1 MQIFKE
7 QPRNKD
13 IGIIK
18 INPSGL
24 SISQGQPADVSF
36 PNGAIDKLG
45 CLKCANPRC
54 LYFDDTEV
62 ECSVTQDFPNDQS
75 KEVCPVG
82 ALKWNIIDN
91 TPIIDSTRCIYCG
104 VCAKR
109 CPVGAIYY
117 DDGTSQMKINT
128 VPSQYQYFTPIDEN
142 MAKQHEAQ
150 IQDLI
155 SLPKIGTSINAT
167 DKIFDLIYEKLSRLN
182 NQYHNIVVRNILI
195 ALGCSCAIRR
205 IGDVYT
211 RMDAVYLSNDR
222 CFGAVEIEYGRDTLD
237 ASRGILDDIAVLF
250 TRYSIPIEANNP
262 LVVCLSLPNARQ
274 GYWQVVRD
282 VRIVKGIRI
291 QTLSIGALLILLW
304 NGAAFQ
310 PSNNDYY
317 IDFDNMELR
326 GTINKQLGTGRIN
339 LSNGY
344 LGILEPL
351 K

>member
-7 QPRNKD
+7 KSRNKD
-13 IGIIK
+13 VGIIK

-24 SISQGQPADVSF
+24 SISQGQSADVF
-36 PNGAIDKLG
+36 FCNGTSDKLG
-45 CLKCANPRC
+45 CIKCANPRC
-54 LYFDDTEV
+54 LYFDASEV

-91 TPIIDSTRCIYCG
+91 TPIIDNTKCIYCG
-104 VCAKR
+104 ICINR
-109 CPVGAIYY
+109 CPVGAIYF
-117 DDGTSQMKINT
+117 DGTSQMQINT
-128 VPSQYQYFTPIDEN
+128 IPSQYQYFTPIDEN
-142 MAKQHEAQ
+142 IVEQHKAQ
-150 IQDLI
+150 IQKLV
-155 SLPKIGTSINAT
+155 SLPKSGTSINIT
-167 DKIFDLIYEKLSRLN
+167 DRIFDLVYSKLSMLN

-195 ALGCSCAIRR
+195 SLGCSCAIRR

-211 RMDAVYLSNDR
+211 RMDAVYCSNDR
-222 CFGAVEIEYGRDTLD
+222 CFGAVEIEYGKDTLD

-250 TRYSIPIEANNP
+250 TRYSIPIKANNP

-282 VRIVKGIRI
+282 VRSVKRIRI

-304 NGAAFQ
+304 NGAYFQ
-310 PSNNDYY
+310 PTINDYY

-326 GTINKQLGTGRIN
+326 NTICKQLGMRHIN

>member
-13 IGIIK
+13 VGIIK
-18 INPSGL
+18 INPSKL
-24 SISQGQPADVSF
+24 SISQGKPADVIF
-36 PNGAIDKLG
+36 CNGASDKLS
-45 CLKCANPRC
+45 CIKCANPRC
-54 LYFDDTEV
+54 LFFDTSEI
-62 ECSVTQDFPNDQS
+62 ECSVTQGFPNDQS

-82 ALKWNIIDN
+82 AIKWNIIDN
-91 TPIIDSTRCIYCG
+91 KPTIDNTKCIFCG
-104 VCAKR
+104 ICINR

-117 DDGTSQMKINT
+117 DGKNQMQINT
-128 VPSQYQYFTPIDEN
+128 VPSKYQYFTPIDEN
-142 MAKQHEAQ
+142 IAEQHKAQ
-150 IQDLI
+150 IQELI
-155 SLPKIGTSINAT
+155 SLPKSGTSINES
-167 DKIFDLIYEKLSRLN
+167 DRIFDLIYGRLSMLN
-182 NQYHNIVVRNILI
+182 SQYHNIVVRNILI
-195 ALGCSCAIRR
+195 SLGCSCAIRR

-211 RMDAVYLSNDR
+211 RMDAVYFSSDR

-304 NGAAFQ
+304 NGAYLQ
-310 PSNNDYY
+310 PSINDYY
-317 IDFDNMELR
+317 IDFDNMDLR
-326 GTINKQLGTGRIN
+326 NTINNQLGMRHIN